1 MKAVQVHEF
10 GDESVLRYE
19 DVPEPEIGPDEV
31 LISVRASALNR
42 GDIGRRSGAFRG
54 PAAAPLPLIIGWD
67 VAGDVLSIGANVT
80 GLRPG
85 QRVVSL
91 LPSGGYAE
99 QAAAPAQLT
108 LPIPD
113 GVSYDQAASLPV
125 VYLSAWIA
133 LLETGQLKPGETCL
147 VQAASSGVGRAGV
160 QIARQVGEA
169 SLVITTAGTDEKVA
183 KARDLG
189 ADAVINYTT
198 GDFLAETMR
207 LTDGRGV
214 DLAMDVVGGDV
225 FARSQQALADGGRLV
240 SVGRSGGQ
248 APEEDQELS
257 RRKGLT
263 VVTAWGAMG
272 GHGDEMRA
280 GALRRILEL
289 VQAGKLDVI
298 IDRVFPLAETDAA
311 HRYLSGRNQF
321 GKVLLH
327 P

>member
-31 LISVRASALNR
+31 LISVRSSALNR
-42 GDIGRRSGAFRG
+42 GDISRRSGAFGG
-54 PAAAPLPLIIGWD
+54 PGTIPLPLIIGWD
-67 VAGDVLSIGANVT
+67 VAGDVLSVGANVT
-80 GLRPG
+80 GLSNG

-108 LPIPD
+108 MPIPD

-133 LLETGQLKPGETCL
+133 LFETGQLKPGETCL
-147 VQAASSGVGRAGV
+147 IQSASSGVGMAGV
-160 QIARQVGEA
+160 QIAKQVGEA

-198 GDFLAETMR
+198 GDFLAETMG

-214 DLAMDVVGGDV
+214 DVAVDVVGGDV
-225 FARSQQALADGGRLV
+225 FARSQQALAEGGRLV

-248 APEEDQELS
+248 APEEDKALS
-257 RRKGLT
+257 ERKHLT
-263 VVTAWGAMG
+263 VVTAWGSMG
-272 GHGDEMRA
+272 GLPNAARA
-280 GALRRILEL
+280 TALQRILDL
-289 VQAGKLDVI
+289 VQAGTLDVV
-298 IDRVFPLAETDAA
+298 IDRIFPLAETDDA
-311 HRYLSGRNQF
+311 HRYLAGRNQF

>member
-113 GVSYDQAASLPV
+113 GLSYDQAASLPV

-133 LLETGQLKPGETCL
+133 LRVSPRRICTRPIKR
-147 VQAASSGVGRAGV
+147 QAAVSTPASFVAG
-160 QIARQVGEA
+160 
-169 SLVITTAGTDEKVA
+169 
-183 KARDLG
+183 
-189 ADAVINYTT
+189 
-198 GDFLAETMR
+198 
-207 LTDGRGV
+207 
-214 DLAMDVVGGDV
+214 
-225 FARSQQALADGGRLV
+225 
-240 SVGRSGGQ
+240 
-248 APEEDQELS
+248 
-257 RRKGLT
+257 
-263 VVTAWGAMG
+263 
-272 GHGDEMRA
+272 
-280 GALRRILEL
+280 
-289 VQAGKLDVI
+289 
-298 IDRVFPLAETDAA
+298 
-311 HRYLSGRNQF
+311 
-321 GKVLLH
+321 
-327 P
+327 